1 MSPGTSI
8 TGNYIVADG
17 STEITST
24 SANKCADDRIIAYN
38 AIKAK
43 TCTTIRN
50 DNGGYT
56 LTPGVYCDAGAPMLL
71 SSNLFLDG
79 QGNSSSQFYFQ
90 ASSSLMTSLK
100 TQIILQNN
108 ATAENVF
115 WAVSSSATIG
125 TSSSFVGT
133 LITYAS
139 ISFESNA
146 VMHGTALAGAAVT
159 FQTSNAVTSPFPS
172 KYVPTAA
179 PTPSPVVL

>member
-38 AIKAK
+38 AIKSK
-43 TCTTIRN
+43 PCTTIRN

-56 LTPGVYCDAGAPMLL
+56 LTPGVYCDAGAPMLV
-71 SSNLFLDG
+71 SSNLYLDG
-79 QGNSSSQFYFQ
+79 QGDSSSQFFFQ
-90 ASSSLMTSLK
+90 ASSSLLTSLN

-108 ATAENVF
+108 TKAENVF

-125 TSSSFVGT
+125 TSSSFIGT

-139 ISFESNA
+139 ISFHSNA
-146 VMHGTALAGAAVT
+146 VMYGTALAGVAVT
-159 FQTSNAVTSPFPS
+159 FETLNEVTSPFPS
-172 KYVPTAA
+172 K
-179 PTPSPVVL
+179 SSQ